1 MSFAEI
7 RRENGY
13 PALYIDGLRTPPLTY
28 ALTDTPITCP
38 QSEFGR
44 KNIPYFYDIGINIIS
59 VCSSID
65 RDWKEDGSYDAAHPI
80 DCIKAVKELHPNA
93 KLHFRLNLTPPYW
106 WMRKY
111 PEELVKYYGIASVD
125 TGRGRSPTE
134 KDKTNEIRASFVSER
149 WIRDVKKVL
158 KQFCQALKNS
168 GLSEEVVSVQL
179 AYGAYG
185 EWHFYGKYYGDGAF
199 EHPKG
204 AGADCHDVLS
214 HFVDGYLLVHYG
226 LTE

>member
-1 MSFAEI
+1 M
-7 RRENGY
+7 
-13 PALYIDGLRTPPLTY
+13 
-28 ALTDTPITCP
+28 
-38 QSEFGR
+38 
-44 KNIPYFYDIGINIIS
+44 
-59 VCSSID
+59 
-65 RDWKEDGSYDAAHPI
+65 
-80 DCIKAVKELHPNA
+80 HPNA

-149 WIRDVKKVL
+149 RIREVKKVL

-179 AYGAYG
+179 AYGAYD
-185 EWHFYGKYYGDGAF
+185 E
-199 EHPKG
+199 
-204 AGADCHDVLS
+204 
-214 HFVDGYLLVHYG
+214 
-226 LTE
+226 